1 MFIYF
6 VKTDL
11 FNLLHQKIHL
21 NNAPPIEVAATV
33 RTVPNQRQVLRGIWD
48 GQSVYIKQFFGN
60 RSDKHRKRDVDGV
73 LALANA
79 GINAPSILHQAQAI
93 DPPALVVIY
102 AEIPDAFNAEVMMS
116 QLKGQARF
124 VLMMRL
130 AQVVAQHHQAG
141 LLQTDMYLKNFLVQ
155 KTADQD
161 ELIYTLDGDGIR
173 RLSSIFKKRQKLH
186 NLATLFSKMDVLD
199 DVWIAELYGQYC
211 LRSGMKTSPQ
221 AEAEVWYLVQ
231 RIRHQVTKN
240 YASKKVFRTCTDVKV
255 AQSVNT
261 YTAVANGLKAQDFT
275 ITKLDSALASYNQNL
290 KNGSTCTIA
299 RSQVGDIPVVIKR
312 YNIKNFWHGLNRA
325 FRVSRAAKSWEN
337 AHWLMMSGIMT
348 PKPVALVEARLGR
361 LRRHAYFVS
370 EYVPGPD
377 ISQYL
382 NATTDKAL
390 AAQKIAA
397 LFYKLYLLRISHGDC
412 KASNIRMVNDEP
424 VLIDLDSMRAH
435 AVNWFAE
442 MCFEWRHVKDLK
454 RLMKNWIHDP
464 DMLVML
470 KSSFWQKYN
479 EQYPFDRSTILDRA
493 GIHPHPV

>member
-1 MFIYF
+1 MPILNDLP
-6 VKTDL
+6 VK
-11 FNLLHQKIHL
+11 LLKAL
-21 NNAPPIEVAATV
+21 
-33 RTVPNQRQVLRGIWD
+33 
-48 GQSVYIKQFFGN
+48 
-60 RSDKHRKRDVDGV
+60 
-73 LALANA
+73 LALPLSVEQVIRTIPNRRYVCS
-79 GINAPSILHQAQAI
+79 GMFNHQAVYAKI
-93 DPPALVVIY
+93 FTGKSAKAYGLRDKLGAERLLNACILSPELLLADTLSEDAYILIY
-102 AEIPDAFNAEVMMS
+102 AAVKNAHDAEEVWLKSAVEQRFLLMK
-116 QLKGQARF
+116 QL
-124 VLMMRL
+124 LET
-130 AQVVAQHHQAG
+130 VAHHHQAG
-141 LLQTDMYLKNFLVQ
+141 LLQTDLHLKNFLVQ
-155 KTADQD
+155 KTEDQE
-161 ELIYTLDGDGIR
+161 ELIYTIDGDGIR
-173 RLSSIFKKRQKLH
+173 RLSSIFKKRKKLH

-255 AQSVNT
+255 LQSVNA
-261 YTAVANGLKAQDFT
+261 YTAVANGFRAEDFT

-361 LRRHAYFVS
+361 LRRHTYFVS

-377 ISQYL
+377 ISQYF

-412 KASNIRMVNDEP
+412 KASNIIMVNDEP

-442 MCFEWRHVKDLK
+442 ICFEWRHVKDLK
-454 RLMKNWIHDP
+454 RLMKNWKHDP
-464 DMLVML
+464 DMLAML
-470 KSSFWQKYN
+470 KSSFWQKYK
-479 EQYPFDRSTILDRA
+479 EQYPIDRSAILDRA